1 MPNNFAFATI
11 FEFYI
16 WKISTPLCRNQR
28 RVSSQCLLVSVLCYC
43 TASSHLFSE
52 ILCGN
57 EIICQEPSKSGAQ
70 VVGVIHEWKKYKEN
84 LVTLLL
90 EVSMFLNYFCNYL
103 DDWLLH
109 KLIFGSGTATL
120 RHEKDKHFLIDLK
133 LQNVSLWKEEK
144 LKVKNWI
151 NIVYL
156 IYNATYFLHR
166 NSCRKN
172 VDF

>member
-70 VVGVIHEWKKYKEN
+70 VVRVIHEWKKSKKKSRDTAPWSFN
-84 LVTLLL
+84 VFKMIFAIIWTTGCCT
-90 EVSMFLNYFCNYL
+90 N
-103 DDWLLH
+103 WLSDPELQH
-109 KLIFGSGTATL
+109 GDMSKCFE
-120 RHEKDKHFLIDLK
+120 RKDK
-133 LQNVSLWKEEK
+133 
-144 LKVKNWI
+144 
-151 NIVYL
+151 
-156 IYNATYFLHR
+156 YF
-166 NSCRKN
+166 
-172 VDF
+172 F